1 MSFKGISFLFCLVKD
16 CVWNINWYSKR
27 FYKPKTYFDEQKYFK
42 TWQGYNKMCL
52 MILDLPKDFGWV
64 PIVLDG
70 FNLLWLDPNYFGQVQ
85 IIKISPE
92 KSNLNLTKMIWTRPK
107 QFGPDQ
113 NNLDNPKSFLIYR
126 RDKAQTSLTISAKEV
141 NIFAYACKSDT
152 LSMLQQS

>member
-1 MSFKGISFLFCLVKD
+1 MSVKGISFLFCLVKD

-70 FNLLWLDPNYFGQVQ
+70 FNLLWSDPNYFGQVQ

-92 KSNLNLTKMIWTRPK
+92 KSNLNLTKMIWTI
-107 QFGPDQ
+107 Q
-113 NNLDNPKSFLIYR
+113 NHFWSIEGTRHKLLWLSVQKRLIF
-126 RDKAQTSLTISAKEV
+126 SLMLAKV
-141 NIFAYACKSDT
+141 T
-152 LSMLQQS
+152 P